1 MHAATIPFESG
12 QVVTSPRDA
21 ALVVGYTKLLRR
33 RHTTGVEKMDTPR
46 DALAIAAFLGLQLD
60 EWQRKVLASPHRR
73 KLCLVSRQGG
83 KGVVG
88 TLTAIEKMLRDEQTK
103 TVILTPTEDQSKR
116 LLARIKQSY
125 SRLPVAPKIVTDIGR
140 EFVLENGSR
149 VIAMPGSETSIRGI
163 DAVHQ
168 LIVDEAAFVPD
179 ELYAVVRPFMA
190 TTNGAEL
197 DLSTA
202 HGKRGW
208 FYQAYTRAITPPVP
222 GHMLAVRV
230 TADQIPRISPEFLA
244 NELSE
249 LGQFVYDQEYNVVFL
264 DDETQVFSSDL
275 IAAAKS
281 PAVMSLGLRRLGE
294 AA

>member
-1 MHAATIPFESG
+1 MSTTRRKFLKITTA
-12 QVVTSPRDA
+12 A
-21 ALVVGYTKLLRR
+21 ALGTQIAAHGRDLSAYADEIEAPSLSPETRTALNLAAEMGIALDDWQVRVLTSDKRR
-33 RHTTGVEKMDTPR
+33 R
-46 DALAIAAFLGLQLD
+46 I
-60 EWQRKVLASPHRR
+60 
-73 KLCLVSRQGG
+73 CLVSRQGG

-88 TLTAIEKMLRDEQTK
+88 TLDAIQRMIRRPSKG
-103 TVILTPTEDQSKR
+103 VILTPTEDQSKR
-116 LLARIKQSY
+116 LLSRVKEAYARLSDVPRPI
-125 SRLPVAPKIVTDIGR
+125 LDVAK
-140 EFVLENGSR
+140 EFHLLNGSR
-149 VIAMPGSETSIRGI
+149 LIAMPGSETSIRGI
-163 DAVHQ
+163 EAVDF
-168 LIVDEAAFVPD
+168 LLVDEAAFVPD

-222 GHMLAVRV
+222 GHMLTVRV